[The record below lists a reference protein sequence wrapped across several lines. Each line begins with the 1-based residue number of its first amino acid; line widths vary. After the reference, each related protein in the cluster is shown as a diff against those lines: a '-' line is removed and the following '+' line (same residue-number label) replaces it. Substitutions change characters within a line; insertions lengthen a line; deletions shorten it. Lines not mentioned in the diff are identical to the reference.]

1 MLSMHSH
8 NIEKMNLQITGIHR
22 GIIKELFLYNI
33 AVILTSFHLVHDV
46 SKILVDKGLGP
57 VGQQERR

>member
-1 MLSMHSH
+1 M
-8 NIEKMNLQITGIHR
+8 
-22 GIIKELFLYNI
+22 YNI